1 MCIRP
6 PMHILILVTLTASV
20 VVAYD
25 NGAPNARLPTL
36 GWSSW
41 IALGPGAAHPV
52 FDYCDAAGIMAA
64 ADAFVEVGLYDAG
77 YRHFHLDDCANI
89 PSRDISATLGASAPL
104 RLGDPTARCTP
115 RSKLRTGIS
124 LRRLGGPAKRQR
136 LPNAGGGP
144 FPRRHQGSGGLRA
157 LEEPVVWPVHV
168 LGGASCSGLARG
180 QLWLLRGLPRRA
192 LFSSLAAD
200 HMCGRSPRQLWAL
213 AARCRRI
220 CRVGRGLGEA
230 GTMFCTA

>member
-1 MCIRP
+1 
-6 PMHILILVTLTASV
+6 MHRALILITLNASV

-41 IALGPGAAHPV
+41 IALGPGAGHPV

-104 RLGDPTARCTP
+104 QRLGDPTARCTT
-115 RSKLRTGIS
+115 LQIENG
-124 LRRLGGPAKRQR
+124 
-136 LPNAGGGP
+136 
-144 FPRRHQGSGGLRA
+144 H
-157 LEEPVVWPVHV
+157 
-168 LGGASCSGLARG
+168 
-180 QLWLLRGLPRRA
+180 
-192 LFSSLAAD
+192 FS
-200 HMCGRSPRQLWAL
+200 PQ
-213 AARCRRI
+213 
-220 CRVGRGLGEA
+220 VGRA
-230 GTMFCTA
+230 RATPAAT